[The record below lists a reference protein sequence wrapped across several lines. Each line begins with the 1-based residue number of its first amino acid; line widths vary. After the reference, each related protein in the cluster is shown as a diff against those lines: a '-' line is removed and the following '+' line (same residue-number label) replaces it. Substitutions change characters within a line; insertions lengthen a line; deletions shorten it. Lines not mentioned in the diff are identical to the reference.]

1 MRILNER
8 QEVLLKEERDLL
20 NELRVTLMRL
30 GASAEDDDTLLQ
42 SIRQLDELFLLVVVG
57 EFNAGKSA
65 LINALLGQC
74 LLEEGVTPTTTQIH
88 VLRYGETGERRVID
102 ERQHVLLFPAELL
115 STISIVDTPGT
126 NAIIRVHEAITS
138 HFVPRSDLV
147 LFVTSADRPFTESER
162 AFLEQ
167 IRDWGKKVVILIN
180 KIDILQNEAELEQ
193 IQTFVLESARSLLG
207 IHPPVLPVSARLA
220 MRAKQGESHLWA
232 ASRFEALESYIRNTL
247 DEAGRVRLKLLN
259 PLGVGAHLVQQ
270 YLDVTDSRLD
280 LFKADLAMLDDVET
294 QLALYEEDMRREF
307 ALRLSDAEKI
317 LFAMEQRGEDYFDET
332 LRLARVFD
340 LLNKERIQRGFA
352 EQVVGDTPRE
362 VERKVDEL
370 IDWMVTADLRQWRAV
385 TEHLAERRR
394 AYHERIVGGDIV
406 DSYSYDRARLMEG
419 VGREAQRV
427 VESYDKAREA
437 EAMAEGAR
445 MAVAVSAAI
454 EVGAV
459 GLGAAITILATPLA
473 IDVTGLVLA
482 SSVAILG
489 LFVIPAR
496 RRSAKAALSAK
507 VAELRQKLIA
517 ALHSHFDREIERS
530 LQRIRDAIAPYTRF
544 VRAERG
550 KLLETQRELHAVK
563 DELERLR
570 VRVEA
575 QRTRR

>member
-1 MRILNER
+1 MRILNE
-8 QEVLLKEERDLL
+8 QQDALLKDERALL
-20 NELRVTLMRL
+20 NELRVALTRF
-30 GASAEDDDTLLQ
+30 GASADDEDTLAQ

-57 EFNAGKSA
+57 EFNSGKSA
-65 LINALLGQC
+65 VINALLGQR
-74 LLEEGVTPTTTQIH
+74 LLEEGVTPTTAQIH
-88 VLRYGETGERRVID
+88 VLRYGATTERRATD

-115 STISIVDTPGT
+115 SSISIVDTPGT
-126 NAIIRVHEAITS
+126 NAVIRVHEAITS

-193 IQTFVLESARSLLG
+193 IQAFVSESARSLLG
-207 IHPPVLPVSARLA
+207 IHPPVLPISARLA

-232 ASRFEALESYIRNTL
+232 ASRFEALECYIRDTL
-247 DEAGRVRLKLLN
+247 DEAGRLRLKLLN
-259 PLGVGAHLVQQ
+259 PLGVGAHLVQH
-270 YLDVTDSRLD
+270 YLDLTDSRLD

-394 AYHERIVGGDIV
+394 AYQERIVGGDIV
-406 DSYSYDRARLMEG
+406 DGYSYDRARLMEG

-459 GLGAAITILATPLA
+459 GLGAAITILAAPLA

-489 LFVIPAR
+489 LFVIPVR

-517 ALHSHFDREIERS
+517 ALRSHFDREIERS
-530 LQRIRDAIAPYTRF
+530 LRRIRDAITPYTRF

-550 KLLETQRELHAVK
+550 KLLDTQRELQDIK
-563 DELERLR
+563 DELERIR
-570 VRVEA
+570 VRVDS
-575 QRTRR
+575 